1 MTLRSVLFQLR
12 THLWGC
18 SRLNFVLNEGLGLR
32 GAKFMLTESCCGVR
46 FTWDKRRK
54 QQVTGTKYTMQ
65 TVCAIAAKRQSFWAT
80 VFREHSR
87 RSRIPFGSWREEFG
101 KFRRRHSRC
110 GNSMSPG
117 VSMCLCVCVSGYLVN
132 AQERAGLAGSN
143 KREGIGCKLWGHA
156 LSFQVDGLHRV
167 LTLHTFWNQS
177 TLLLCVY
184 YSLMYVL
191 PAPRKYFNLMLQ
203 KPLPLSRI
211 KLSAVKMTI
220 ALRHMGFGMSKDTKA
235 LA

>member
-1 MTLRSVLFQLR
+1 M
-12 THLWGC
+12 W
-18 SRLNFVLNEGLGLR
+18 
-32 GAKFMLTESCCGVR
+32 
-46 FTWDKRRK
+46 
-54 QQVTGTKYTMQ
+54 
-65 TVCAIAAKRQSFWAT
+65 TVCASSKETIILGYGFEGTCQEKQDSVCVLKRGIWK
-80 VFREHSR
+80 V
-87 RSRIPFGSWREEFG
+87 
-101 KFRRRHSRC
+101 RRRHSRC

-117 VSMCLCVCVSGYLVN
+117 VSVCLCVCVSGYLVN

-143 KREGIGCKLWGHA
+143 ERKGIGCKIWGRA
-156 LSFQVDGLHRV
+156 LSFQVDGLHRA
-167 LTLHTFWNQS
+167 LTLCTFWNQS

-191 PAPRKYFNLMLQ
+191 PTPRKYFNLMLQ

-211 KLSAVKMTI
+211 KLSAEKMTI